1 MRARQLGRWEYVVN
15 DGAGVVDQSKP
26 SIARVYDYLLGGK
39 DNYPVDQEIGD
50 HFKINL
56 PGSVAIAFGNRQAL
70 VRAVRDIAR
79 SGVKQFIDLGS
90 GLPTADNVHQI
101 AARYAAGA
109 KVVYVDNDPIVL
121 AHGRSLLATDEN
133 TIVIQ
138 ADVREPE
145 KVRHSDEVRRL
156 IDFDQPVAVMFS
168 AILHHLNDDEDPRGV
183 VSYWRDRIPPGSQ
196 VFISHFRSGG
206 NAETE
211 AAEQKLQSTFGRG
224 RWRTDDEIRE
234 LFGDLEI
241 LEPGIVPAV
250 LWRPDAPGESEAP
263 ISSIGTAERELT
275 VWDQLICAG
284 LARKP

>member
-1 MRARQLGRWEYVVN
+1 MN
-15 DGAGVVDQSKP
+15 DSASVVDPNTP

-79 SGVKQFIDLGS
+79 SGVRQFIDLGS

-101 AARYAAGA
+101 AARYTEGA

-121 AHGRSLLATDEN
+121 AHGRALLATDDN
-133 TIVIQ
+133 TTVVQ

-145 KVRHSDEVRRL
+145 RIRHSDEVARL
-156 IDFDQPVAVMFS
+156 IDFDQPVAMVFS
-168 AILHHLNDDEDPRGV
+168 AILHHLNDDEDPGAV
-183 VSYWRDRIPPGSQ
+183 VSYWRDQIPSGSQ

-224 RWRTDDEIRE
+224 RWRTDDEIRA
-234 LFGDLEI
+234 LFGDLEL

-250 LWRPDAPGESEAP
+250 LWRPDAPAETDTSVAT
-263 ISSIGTAERELT
+263 IGTPERELT
-275 VWDQLICAG
+275 VWDQLIVAG

>member
-1 MRARQLGRWEYVVN
+1 MN
-15 DGAGVVDQSKP
+15 DDVGVVDPGTP

-50 HFKINL
+50 HFKVDL

-79 SGVKQFIDLGS
+79 SGVEQFIDLGS

-101 AARYAAGA
+101 AARYTDGA
-109 KVVYVDNDPIVL
+109 KVVYVDSDPVVL
-121 AHGRSLLATDEN
+121 AHGRALLVADEN
-133 TIVIQ
+133 TTVLR

-145 KVRHSDEVRRL
+145 RIRHSDEVNRL
-156 IDFDQPVAVMFS
+156 IDFSRPVAVVFS
-168 AILHHLNDDEDPRGV
+168 AILHHLNDDEDPGGV
-183 VSYWRDRIPPGSQ
+183 VSYWCDQIPSGSQ

-224 RWRTDDEIRE
+224 RWRTDDEIRA

-250 LWRPDAPGESEAP
+250 LWRPDMPDGSDP
-263 ISSIGTAERELT
+263 SIRGIGAAERELT
-275 VWDQLICAG
+275 VWDRLISAG
-284 LARKP
+284 LGRKR

>member
-1 MRARQLGRWEYVVN
+1 MN
-15 DGAGVVDQSKP
+15 DSASVVDPNTP

-56 PGSVAIAFGNRQAL
+56 PGSVSIAFGNRQAL

-79 SGVKQFIDLGS
+79 SGVRQFIDLGS

-101 AARYAAGA
+101 AARYTDGA

-121 AHGRSLLATDEN
+121 AHGRALLATDDN
-133 TIVIQ
+133 TTVVQ

-145 KVRHSDEVRRL
+145 RIRDSDEVARL
-156 IDFDQPVAVMFS
+156 IDFDEPVAVVFS
-168 AILHHLNDDEDPRGV
+168 AILHHLNDDEDPSGV
-183 VSYWRDRIPPGSQ
+183 VSYWRDQIPSDSQ
-196 VFISHFRSGG
+196 IFISHFRSGG

-224 RWRTDDEIRE
+224 RWRTDDEIGA

-250 LWRPDAPGESEAP
+250 LWRPDAPGESDT
-263 ISSIGTAERELT
+263 SVSTIGTPERELT
-275 VWDQLICAG
+275 VWDQLIVAG

>member
-1 MRARQLGRWEYVVN
+1 MN
-15 DGAGVVDQSKP
+15 DSAGVVDPNTP

-39 DNYPVDQEIGD
+39 DNYPVDQKIGD
-50 HFKINL
+50 HFKVDL

-70 VRAVRDIAR
+70 VRGVRDMAR

-90 GLPTADNVHQI
+90 GLPTADNVHQV
-101 AARYAAGA
+101 AARYTDGA
-109 KVVYVDNDPIVL
+109 KVVYIDNDPIVL
-121 AHGRSLLATDEN
+121 AHGRSLLATDDS
-133 TIVIQ
+133 TTVVQ

-145 KVRHSDEVRRL
+145 RIRNSEEVRRL
-156 IDFDQPVAVMFS
+156 IDFDQPVAMVFS
-168 AILHHLNDDEDPRGV
+168 AILHHLNDDEDPHGV
-183 VSYWRDRIPPGSQ
+183 VSYWCDQIPSGSQ

-224 RWRTDDEIRE
+224 RWRTDDEIRQ
-234 LFGDLEI
+234 LFGGLEV

-250 LWRPDAPGESEAP
+250 LWRPDTADESDTP
-263 ISSIGTAERELT
+263 MSSIGTAERELT
-275 VWDQLICAG
+275 VWDQLISAG

>member
-1 MRARQLGRWEYVVN
+1 MN
-15 DGAGVVDQSKP
+15 DNAGVVDPNTP

-39 DNYPVDQEIGD
+39 DNYPVDQKIGD
-50 HFKINL
+50 HFKVDL

-70 VRAVRDIAR
+70 VRGVRDIAR

-101 AARYAAGA
+101 AARYTDGA

-121 AHGRSLLATDEN
+121 AHGRTLLATDDR
-133 TIVIQ
+133 TTVVQ

-145 KVRHSDEVRRL
+145 KIRDNDEVRRL
-156 IDFDQPVAVMFS
+156 IDFEQPVAMVFS
-168 AILHHLNDDEDPRGV
+168 AILHHLNDDEDPHGV
-183 VSYWRDRIPPGSQ
+183 VSYWRDQIPSGSQ

-250 LWRPDAPGESEAP
+250 LWRPDTPDESDSP
-263 ISSIGTAERELT
+263 LSSIGTAERELT
-275 VWDQLICAG
+275 VWDQLISAG
-284 LARKP
+284 LARKL